1 MAAGWKRILTTED
14 GTLATSDQTIEAGE
28 SRNVTLANNTLFAL
42 KTSNVDGS
50 YDNGASIV
58 MTDSA
63 TSGALDTLTLQADQ
77 TKLRVT
83 GASDSVS
90 GSLSFKE
97 ADNNGSFM
105 ITLAAPASLGGNET
119 FVLPAS
125 DGTSGQALITDGSG
139 NLSFST
145 VSGGGVTINNN
156 TDNYLLTASGT
167 LNTINGE
174 ADITFDGTKLKTGRH
189 FEYQPDAGPR
199 AGELYDG
206 TDTGVYAANG
216 GVTGGDMIFIPKAN
230 TGVTL
235 GRVYTIST
243 AGQAELVSAATSSTN
258 IGKIALLSP
267 STATSGGA
275 TQQMYVRGMAT
286 LRTAAIQGT
295 FAYGAPIYLNPST
308 AGALTFSQPTTSN
321 QYVRRMGYAINAV
334 TISTQQYYI
343 IWFDPSHEYVK
354 IT

>member
-1 MAAGWKRILTTED
+1 MAAGWKKILTED
-14 GTLATSDQTIEAGE
+14 DGNLATANLTTSSSRTYTFTGSAGLTFVSDNSSNLLQLVSGPVGAVTDYAAFECSYVSFRNSVSSASGIINLYEAADSASDEYVGIEAPT
-28 SRNVTLANNTLFAL
+28 SLA
-42 KTSNVDGS
+42 SS
-50 YDNGASIV
+50 Y
-58 MTDSA
+58 
-63 TSGALDTLTLQADQ
+63 TLTLP
-77 TKLRVT
+77 TT
-83 GASDSVS
+83 
-90 GSLSFKE
+90 
-97 ADNNGSFM
+97 NGD
-105 ITLAAPASLGGNET
+105 ANQ
-119 FVLPAS
+119 VLK
-125 DGTSGQALITDGSG
+125 TDGSG
-139 NLSFST
+139 NLSWVDQSA
-145 VSGGGVTINNN
+145 GGVTINNN

-216 GVTGGDMIFIPKAN
+216 DVTGGDMIFIPKAN

-235 GRVYTIST
+235 SRVYTIST